1 MESITG
7 ATTMWTS
14 DSGYSNSCGNTHSRK
29 SASSKSKH
37 SESNSG
43 GSSGYC
49 GAGTA
54 DAVDPNLTPPIE
66 EATATADG
74 TPDVS
79 NRTAKGDKTE
89 HKKKKLKSVVGA
101 GHSDVVAAITEATTT
116 TNVTTIAEEDT
127 APQAVK
133 EPVVDTKIAESPL
146 EMTDGLVEK
155 EVQAAAAPSWNK
167 SADQP
172 HVQEVEEPPP
182 KTGTAPPP
190 ATAEKEASENKTMTS
205 QPENGFCCVI
215 SMYDGVVLYTTA
227 NLTAVLGFPKDMWLG
242 RSFIDFVH
250 PKDRETF
257 TSQVTT
263 GIALPLV
270 DAQRK
275 YKDYKNSL
283 YVCLRKYR
291 GLKSSGFGVVDKG
304 VSYQAF
310 QLTVKFKY
318 VSETEPENK
327 CLDVNSGMF
336 LVIVAIPLYTCY
348 KVPGERKKSMK
359 FGMRHTASCT
369 FSHVDPDVV
378 TNFGFLPQDML
389 GKSVFDFYHPED
401 MPFLKEI
408 YKSVMQMCHTTGS
421 VFRSKPYRFAVQNGG
436 FAMIETEWSSFVN
449 PWSRRLEFVI
459 GLYRVLEGPPNP
471 DIFEAC
477 SLRDT
482 ENLPEEVIEESKLI
496 KGEILLLLNKELPR
510 PTEAAKHEVSKRCKD
525 LANFMETLIDEVS
538 LHQLELPPRI
548 NATVSERDFVMLGEI
563 SPHHDYYDSKSSSE
577 TPPSYN
583 QLNYNENLQRF
594 FESKPKTT
602 VSDESAGSSGVGAM
616 MQTDSCGDS
625 DAKPATSNHHQQ
637 DCQNTPQN
645 DAENNRNKC
654 LSPMQNS
661 GDMSGSGSA
670 SAENMSSAS
679 NPNMETANSLT
690 IVSKDSYK
698 PLHLTKSLLSR
709 HNEDM
714 EKIMLKKHREQRFST
729 KENKKSHTNN
739 YHHNHTYHYNYK
751 TEKLNALERANV
763 NHRVEHAS
771 PAPAPLPPSGAA
783 HGVKRCGSYSPECAT
798 DNQHKISKHRYKS
811 GVANQKEDVG
821 QSSSNHNGAQQVAR
835 QQPNI
840 YKNQHQVHK
849 PMVRN
854 GEMSY
859 QAGLN
864 EVNLW
869 PPFSVAAAPLQSTQ
883 ACMNSTP
890 IGPGTPGGFTTAGT
904 AGVLPVY
911 YLPTPSTQRKLAGTT
926 PYSDPTAIINAAP
939 RYQVQYMP
947 GLFYNHG
954 AAATPTLYPSSTML
968 CPTMPMMPMSIP
980 LLSTSMRTP
989 TNPQLQMNGHANAA
1003 VLQNN
1008 GSSGQRGAVTN
1019 QYLAAQIDRKVTDSV
1034 VSGSQR
1040 FQGPASQATS
1050 VKVEPGSAISSIASA
1065 SLTNKCVTKQR
1076 ESELQQQLDAKN
1088 NSTTMDESSSCYSSS
1103 YSSFLK
1109 TDTGTGSGSN
1119 DDYNPVTAPT
1129 ACAIAYKADQKKQ
1142 NMTRKKAGNGNSRSG
1157 CQQIRNKEPPWLESV
1172 QVSHDLVYRYQMAVR
1187 DIEDI
1192 LRADLDTLKEFN
1204 QPVLVNDQLSQ
1215 LYLDMELEG
1224 LSQRLTLEEG
1234 ITSSSSSGEDAT
1246 NVNSNMPKAKKKRK
1260 LYSSSVMIYEED
1272 APLPSPTE
1280 NL

>member
-1 MESITG
+1 MSIFCT
-7 ATTMWTS
+7 
-14 DSGYSNSCGNTHSRK
+14 
-29 SASSKSKH
+29 
-37 SESNSG
+37 
-43 GSSGYC
+43 
-49 GAGTA
+49 
-54 DAVDPNLTPPIE
+54 V
-66 EATATADG
+66 
-74 TPDVS
+74 
-79 NRTAKGDKTE
+79 
-89 HKKKKLKSVVGA
+89 
-101 GHSDVVAAITEATTT
+101 
-116 TNVTTIAEEDT
+116 
-127 APQAVK
+127 
-133 EPVVDTKIAESPL
+133 AESPL

-1019 QYLAAQIDRKVTDSV
+1019 QYLAAIDRKVTDSV

>member
-1 MESITG
+1 MSIFCT
-7 ATTMWTS
+7 
-14 DSGYSNSCGNTHSRK
+14 
-29 SASSKSKH
+29 
-37 SESNSG
+37 
-43 GSSGYC
+43 
-49 GAGTA
+49 
-54 DAVDPNLTPPIE
+54 V
-66 EATATADG
+66 
-74 TPDVS
+74 
-79 NRTAKGDKTE
+79 
-89 HKKKKLKSVVGA
+89 
-101 GHSDVVAAITEATTT
+101 
-116 TNVTTIAEEDT
+116 
-127 APQAVK
+127 
-133 EPVVDTKIAESPL
+133 AESPL

-548 NATVSERDFVMLGEI
+548 NATVSAESTLVSLPSQIPNLQKQQHRDVKQAQHDGDDCPFYHNNNHIYHHYHNPTHTKTNTPLLHHNHQQSFHDGHHLLQERDFVMLGEI

-1019 QYLAAQIDRKVTDSV
+1019 QYLAAIDRKVTDSV

-1065 SLTNKCVTKQR
+1065 SLTNKALSESSRRDPAIQSVCSLGSPIVSPPYSEMDMFLQQKNNKKCVTKQR

>member
-1 MESITG
+1 MMESVTG
-7 ATTMWTS
+7 TTAMWTS
-14 DSGYSNSCGNTHSRK
+14 DSGCSNSCGNTHSRK

-49 GAGTA
+49 GAGA
-54 DAVDPNLTPPIE
+54 VDAVDPNLAPPVE
-66 EATATADG
+66 EATATDDG
-74 TPDVS
+74 TLDVS
-79 NRTAKGDKTE
+79 NRTAKADKTE
-89 HKKKKLKSVVGA
+89 HKKKKLKIVACAS
-101 GHSDVVAAITEATTT
+101 HSDVAASTDTSAT
-116 TNVTTIAEEDT
+116 TNVTTITEDDT
-127 APQAVK
+127 SPQISK
-133 EPVVDTKIAESPL
+133 EPVIDTKIAESTL

-155 EVQAAAAPSWNK
+155 EIQAAAVPSWSKN
-167 SADQP
+167 AEQP
-172 HVQEVEEPPP
+172 HMQEVEEQSQ
-182 KTGTAPPP
+182 KTGTVQPPD
-190 ATAEKEASENKTMTS
+190 TADKEGSEHKTSTL

-348 KVPGERKKSMK
+348 KVPGERKVSMK

-471 DIFEAC
+471 DIFETC

-525 LANFMETLIDEVS
+525 LANIMETLIDEVS

-548 NATVSERDFVMLGEI
+548 NPTVSERDFVMLGEI

-602 VSDESAGSSGVGAM
+602 ASDGSAGSSGAGAM
-616 MQTDSCGDS
+616 MQTDSVGESDS
-625 DAKPATSNHHQQ
+625 KLATSAHHLQ
-637 DCQNTPQN
+637 DCQNATQN
-645 DAENNRNKC
+645 DNRTKC
-654 LSPMQNS
+654 LSPLQNS
-661 GDMSGSGSA
+661 GDMSGSGSG

-679 NPNMETANSLT
+679 NPNMESANSLT
-690 IVSKDSYK
+690 IVSKDRYK

-739 YHHNHTYHYNYK
+739 HHHNHTYHYNHK
-751 TEKLNALERANV
+751 IEKLNALERANV
-763 NHRVEHAS
+763 NHKVEHTTA
-771 PAPAPLPPSGAA
+771 APVPLPPSGAA
-783 HGVKRCGSYSPECAT
+783 HGVKRCGSYSPEGNS

-811 GVANQKEDVG
+811 GVANQKEDVE
-821 QSSSNHNGAQQVAR
+821 QSSSNHNGGQQVAR
-835 QQPNI
+835 QPPNI
-840 YKNQHQVHK
+840 YKNQHQMHE
-849 PMVRN
+849 PMIRN

-859 QAGLN
+859 QARLN

-869 PPFSVAAAPLQSTQ
+869 PPFSVAATQLQSTQ

-890 IGPGTPGGFTTAGT
+890 VGQGTPGGLTTTAT
-904 AGVLPVY
+904 TGVLPVY
-911 YLPTPSTQRKLAGTT
+911 YLPATPSTQRKLAGTT
-926 PYSDPTAIINAAP
+926 PYSDPAAIINSSP

-954 AAATPTLYPSSTML
+954 LPAAPTLFPSSTML
-968 CPTMPMMPMSIP
+968 CPTLPVMPMPVP
-980 LLSTSMRTP
+980 LLSTSMRTT
-989 TNPQLQMNGHANAA
+989 TNPQLQMNGHAGTA

-1008 GSSGQRGAVTN
+1008 GINGPRNAATN
-1019 QYLAAQIDRKVTDSV
+1019 QYLALMERK
-1034 VSGSQR
+1034 VSGSDVSGMQR

-1050 VKVEPGSAISSIASA
+1050 VKVESGSAISSIASA
-1065 SLTNKCVTKQR
+1065 SLTNKCEEKQHK
-1076 ESELQQQLDAKN
+1076 SEFQQQLDAKN

-1119 DDYNPVTAPT
+1119 DDYNPVTTPT
-1129 ACAIAYKADQKKQ
+1129 ANAIAYKADQKKQ
-1142 NMTRKKAGNGNSRSG
+1142 NMTRKKGGNGNSRSG
-1157 CQQIRNKEPPWLESV
+1157 CQQIRNKDPPWLESV

-1204 QPVLVNDQLSQ
+1204 QPVLVNDQLRQ

-1224 LSQRLTLEEG
+1224 LSQKLTLEEG
-1234 ITSSSSSGEDAT
+1234 ITSSSSSGEDAA
-1246 NVNSNMPKAKKKRK
+1246 NVISNMPKAKKKRK

-1272 APLPSPTE
+1272 APLPSPIE
-1280 NL
+1280 NH

>member
-1019 QYLAAQIDRKVTDSV
+1019 QYLAAIDRKVTDSV

>member
-1 MESITG
+1 MESVTG
-7 ATTMWTS
+7 TTTMWTS

-54 DAVDPNLTPPIE
+54 DAVDPNLTPPVE
-66 EATATADG
+66 EATAAADG
-74 TPDVS
+74 TLDVS

-89 HKKKKLKSVVGA
+89 HKKKKLKSVVGV
-101 GHSDVVAAITEATTT
+101 GHSDVASTIDATTT
-116 TNVTTIAEEDT
+116 NNVATIAEEDT
-127 APQAVK
+127 SPQVIK
-133 EPVVDTKIAESPL
+133 EPVVDISIAESPL

-155 EVQAAAAPSWNK
+155 EVQAAAVPSWNK
-167 SADQP
+167 TAEQP
-172 HVQEVEEPPP
+172 HVQEVEEQPA
-182 KTGTAPPP
+182 KTGTAQPP
-190 ATAEKEASENKTMTS
+190 ATAEKEGSENKASTL

-510 PTEAAKHEVSKRCKD
+510 PSEAAKHEVSKRCKD

-548 NATVSERDFVMLGEI
+548 HPTVSERDFVMLGEI

-602 VSDESAGSSGVGAM
+602 VSDGSAGSSGAGAM

-625 DAKPATSNHHQQ
+625 DAKPAISSLHQQ

-645 DAENNRNKC
+645 DAGNNRNKC
-654 LSPMQNS
+654 LSPVQNS
-661 GDMSGSGSA
+661 ADMSGSGSG

-739 YHHNHTYHYNYK
+739 HHHNHTYHYNHK
-751 TEKLNALERANV
+751 TEKLNALERANI
-763 NHRVEHAS
+763 NHRVEHV
-771 PAPAPLPPSGAA
+771 APAAVPLPPSGAA
-783 HGVKRCGSYSPECAT
+783 HGVKRCGSYSPEGT
-798 DNQHKISKHRYKS
+798 GDNQHKISKHRYKS
-811 GVANQKEDVG
+811 GVSNQKEDIG
-821 QSSSNHNGAQQVAR
+821 QSSSNHNGGQEVAR
-835 QQPNI
+835 QQANI
-840 YKNQHQVHK
+840 YKNQHQVHE

-869 PPFSVAAAPLQSTQ
+869 PPFSVAATPLQSTQ

-890 IGPGTPGGFTTAGT
+890 VGPASPGGFTTAAT

-911 YLPTPSTQRKLAGTT
+911 YLPASSSAQRKLAGTT
-926 PYSDPTAIINAAP
+926 PYSDPAAIINSAP

-954 AAATPTLYPSSTML
+954 AAATPTLYPTSTML
-968 CPTMPMMPMSIP
+968 CPTMPVMPMPIP
-980 LLSTSMRTP
+980 LLSTSMRTA
-989 TNPQLQMNGHANAA
+989 TNPQLQMNGHASTA
-1003 VLQNN
+1003 VLQNGGN
-1008 GSSGQRGAVTN
+1008 GQRSAVTN

-1034 VSGSQR
+1034 VSGLQR

-1050 VKVEPGSAISSIASA
+1050 VKVEPGSAISSVASA
-1065 SLTNKCVTKQR
+1065 SLTNKCVKKQH

-1119 DDYNPVTAPT
+1119 DDYNPITAPT
-1129 ACAIAYKADQKKQ
+1129 ANATAYKADQKKQ
-1142 NMTRKKAGNGNSRSG
+1142 NMTRKKGGNANSRSG
-1157 CQQIRNKEPPWLESV
+1157 CQQIRNKDPPWLESV

-1234 ITSSSSSGEDAT
+1234 ITSSSSSGEDAA

-1260 LYSSSVMIYEED
+1260 MYSSSVMIYEED